1 MTMFQ
6 HAMLGNIIF
15 FFLWIVWLRHYFYT
29 PKNRV
34 DINNEVNYWMNKK
47 YSGNIFKI
55 IALTLFGIIGY
66 LFLRK
71 YILT

>member
-6 HAMLGNIIF
+6 HTLLGNIIF
-15 FFLWIVWLRHYFYT
+15 FFLWIVWLRHYFYI

-47 YSGNIFKI
+47 YSGQTIQI
-55 IALTLFGIIGY
+55 IVLILFSIICY

-71 YILT
+71 YALR